1 MPATRVYIGL
11 GSNLNDPIL
20 QIHTAL
26 QSLANVRD
34 SSLLA
39 HSSLYRNP
47 PLGRL
52 RQPDYVNAVAT
63 LDTHLSALA
72 LLDALQGIE
81 QASGRVRTAEHWGP
95 RTLDLDMLLYG
106 EEVIQHPRLCVP
118 HPGLSQRNFVLYPL
132 GEIAPDL
139 MIPGYGQLRD
149 LLNQCTAEGLE
160 RIAP

>member
-1 MPATRVYIGL
+1 MPVTRVYIGL

-26 QSLANVRD
+26 QSLASVRD
-34 SSLLA
+34 SSLLR
-39 HSSLYRNP
+39 HSSLYCNP
-47 PLGRL
+47 PMGQLL
-52 RQPDYVNAVAT
+52 QPNYVNAVAA

-72 LLDALQGIE
+72 LLDELQRLE
-81 QASGRVRTAEHWGP
+81 QASGRVRTAERWGP
-95 RTLDLDMLLYG
+95 RTLDLDLLLYG
-106 EEVIQHPRLCVP
+106 EEVIHHPRLRVP

-132 GEIAPDL
+132 EEIAPDL
-139 MIPGYGQLRD
+139 MIPGHGQLHD